1 MSCAAHREGSDFS
14 QAPLEGGQGSP
25 GGAEGGGGERGPG
38 ERGGVRSEGF
48 LIPSGGGKKGEAA
61 GRPPVSADAVED
73 VSGRFGQ
80 QQVRRRDGWA
90 GSRGRKPAGPGKGA
104 KVTCLPQAACQSGLL
119 PLRLPSPPGK
129 AKNKKIKKA
138 CLRSDRRVHAR
149 ATQRAGGES
158 GRVGCPGW
166 AGGLQSHPGERVGDG
181 ELIQTTGRAANL
193 SRAHPFPAKPRCGHA
208 SCQRAPRLQ
217 TSVLSRPAGWRGRRR
232 QTVAGAKQ

>member
-1 MSCAAHREGSDFS
+1 MDDLASSRC
-14 QAPLEGGQGSP
+14 
-25 GGAEGGGGERGPG
+25 GGETDGP
-38 ERGGVRSEGF
+38 
-48 LIPSGGGKKGEAA
+48 AA
-61 GRPPVSADAVED
+61 GEGNPL
-73 VSGRFGQ
+73 GQ
-80 QQVRRRDGWA
+80 AKERRSHVFLKLR
-90 GSRGRKPAGPGKGA
+90 A
-104 KVTCLPQAACQSGLL
+104 KVGYYHYACHRRPARQ
-119 PLRLPSPPGK
+119 K
-129 AKNKKIKKA
+129 IKKIKKA